1 MKHYLGNGASAYL
14 YWNLSMQQGG
24 LSSWGWAQNSLVTV
38 DTTAK
43 TFVYNHEY
51 YLMKHVSHFV
61 RPGARVLETSS
72 YNGYENQLAFAN
84 PDGSLVVVM
93 QNDLSEELPVRL
105 MIGGRIIAP
114 TLPAD
119 SFNTFVVPKA

>member
-84 PDGSLVVVM
+84 PR
-93 QNDLSEELPVRL
+93 SEERRVGKECRSRWSPYH
-105 MIGGRIIAP
+105 
-114 TLPAD
+114 
-119 SFNTFVVPKA
+119 